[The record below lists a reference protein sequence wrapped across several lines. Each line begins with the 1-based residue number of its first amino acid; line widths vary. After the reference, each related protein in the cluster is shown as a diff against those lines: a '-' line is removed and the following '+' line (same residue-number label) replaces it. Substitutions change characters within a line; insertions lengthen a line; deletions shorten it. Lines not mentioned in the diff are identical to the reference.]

1 MEIETHQIL
10 QRDPRAISRM
20 ISRIEQLDPTA
31 FEILSNVDS
40 CTGNAITL
48 GITGAPGA
56 GKSTLVNQLINHVRK
71 LNKSVAVLAVD
82 PSSPFSG
89 GAILGDRIRMGSQY
103 SDDNVYIRSLSSHG
117 ETGGVPMIIGSMT
130 RLLDAAKFDFIFIET
145 VGVGQTELKIMNVAD
160 LIAVVLTPESGDSI
174 QMIKAG
180 LMEIADIYVVNKSD
194 RPGADRLVADINSLI
209 ISENNAQGTPHIVVQ
224 TEGTSGK
231 GISDL
236 FRGIMDYYEHMK
248 NTDNLSQRKEM
259 QRSNEASEIIKYL
272 GLNYINELIQ
282 KDQDSQGLLNKVKSR
297 EADPYTTSRV
307 IMEKLRD
314 IINRE

>member
-130 RLLDAAKFDFIFIET
+130 RL
-145 VGVGQTELKIMNVAD
+145 
-160 LIAVVLTPESGDSI
+160 
-174 QMIKAG
+174 
-180 LMEIADIYVVNKSD
+180 
-194 RPGADRLVADINSLI
+194 
-209 ISENNAQGTPHIVVQ
+209 
-224 TEGTSGK
+224 
-231 GISDL
+231 
-236 FRGIMDYYEHMK
+236 
-248 NTDNLSQRKEM
+248 
-259 QRSNEASEIIKYL
+259 
-272 GLNYINELIQ
+272 
-282 KDQDSQGLLNKVKSR
+282 
-297 EADPYTTSRV
+297 
-307 IMEKLRD
+307 
-314 IINRE
+314 